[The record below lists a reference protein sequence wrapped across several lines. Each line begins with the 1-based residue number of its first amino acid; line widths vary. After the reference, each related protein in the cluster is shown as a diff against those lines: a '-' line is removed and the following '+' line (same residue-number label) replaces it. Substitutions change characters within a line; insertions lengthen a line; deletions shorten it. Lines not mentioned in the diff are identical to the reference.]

1 MIKISKTSKLDGILS
16 WSLQAVDTCPGAIES
31 PGVLVDACKGCYATT
46 GNYNYPNVKAPR
58 LSNKED
64 WTRLNWVDDMVKAL
78 DSSRYFRW
86 FDSGDVYSLGL
97 AEKILE
103 VMTRTPW
110 CKHWLP
116 TRMHKFP
123 KFKQVL
129 QSMQALE
136 NVSVRFSSD
145 SVTGQFIP
153 SLHGS
158 VIVPTSE
165 DATDKMTLCKAYE
178 HEGKCNGCRACW
190 DKSIDLI
197 AYPAHGVKMNK
208 VIRILKAA

>member
-58 LSNKED
+58 LSNRED
-64 WTRLNWVDDMVKAL
+64 WQRLEWVDDMVKAI

-129 QSMQALE
+129 QSMQRLD

-153 SLHGS
+153 GLHGS

-165 DATDKMTLCKAYE
+165 DATDRMTLCKAYE
-178 HEGKCNGCRACW
+178 HDGKCSGCRACW
-190 DKSIDLI
+190 DKSVDLI

>member
-1 MIKISKTSKLDGILS
+1 
-16 WSLQAVDTCPGAIES
+16 
-31 PGVLVDACKGCYATT
+31 
-46 GNYNYPNVKAPR
+46 
-58 LSNKED
+58 
-64 WTRLNWVDDMVKAL
+64 MVKAL

-129 QSMQALE
+129 QSMQRLD

-153 SLHGS
+153 GLHGS

-178 HEGKCNGCRACW
+178 HDGKCSGCRACW
-190 DKSIDLI
+190 DKSVDLI

>member
-1 MIKISKTSKLDGILS
+1 
-16 WSLQAVDTCPGAIES
+16 
-31 PGVLVDACKGCYATT
+31 
-46 GNYNYPNVKAPR
+46 
-58 LSNKED
+58 
-64 WTRLNWVDDMVKAL
+64 
-78 DSSRYFRW
+78 
-86 FDSGDVYSLGL
+86 
-97 AEKILE
+97 
-103 VMTRTPW
+103 
-110 CKHWLP
+110 
-116 TRMHKFP
+116 MHKFP

-129 QSMQALE
+129 QSMQRLE

-153 SLHGS
+153 GLHGS

-178 HEGKCNGCRACW
+178 HDGKCSGCRACW
-190 DKSIDLI
+190 DKSVNLI

>member
-58 LSNKED
+58 LSNRED
-64 WTRLNWVDDMVKAL
+64 WTRLEWVDDMVKAL

-129 QSMQALE
+129 QSMQRLD

-153 SLHGS
+153 GLHGS

-165 DATDKMTLCKAYE
+165 DATEKMTLCRAYE
-178 HEGKCNGCRACW
+178 HEGKCSGCRACW